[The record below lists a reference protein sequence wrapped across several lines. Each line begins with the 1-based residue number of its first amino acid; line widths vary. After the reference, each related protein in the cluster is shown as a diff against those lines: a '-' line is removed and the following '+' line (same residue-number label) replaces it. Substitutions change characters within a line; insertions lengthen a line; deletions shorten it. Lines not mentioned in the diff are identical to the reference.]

1 MSEENSLVLEA
12 KLIDTEMWHD
22 EILERVKSQMGK
34 RGRKPKSGVVVENN
48 VWDDVQ
54 YRRDYFNDYYKNV
67 LKNKPIEMVE
77 CECGRAYNKLH
88 KSQHNHSKHHI
99 LYMDIKGKIL
109 VEKNPVE
116 KNV

>member
-1 MSEENSLVLEA
+1 MEKNNLV
-12 KLIDTEMWHD
+12 IPNHD
-22 EILERVKSQMGK
+22 EILERVKLQMGK

-99 LYMDIKGKIL
+99 LYMDIKGKIGKKSCGGKSCGAG
-109 VEKNPVE
+109 VAKQTR
-116 KNV
+116 